1 VGRKPLSD
9 EQRQKTRA
17 KILDA
22 AREIFLDKGPEGL
35 SIRPVAERVGISP
48 MTVYLYFD
56 DRQAIIIALVKEGL
70 ELLGTRLEAAAKRRK
85 DPHKRLLA
93 LGDAYLEFAV
103 EEPHYY
109 DALFLTVPEE
119 QSMDAYG
126 AVFGN
131 VTDAMRPLVQAVAEI
146 TGDLAKAM
154 DKCFILWCT
163 LHGFASLQLGD
174 RLTLVG
180 ANPTKL
186 QKQLRKVVP
195 QILAG

>member
-1 VGRKPLSD
+1 MGRKPLS
-9 EQRQKTRA
+9 EAQREKTRA

-56 DRQAIIIALVKEGL
+56 DRQAILIALVKEGL
-70 ELLGTRLEAAAKRRK
+70 ELLQARLEAAAKKRK

-93 LGDAYLEFAV
+93 LGDAYLAFAA

-109 DALFLTVPEE
+109 DVLFLTAPEE
-119 QSMDAYG
+119 QSTQAYG
-126 AVFGN
+126 VVFGN
-131 VTDAMRPLVQAVAEI
+131 ITEAMKPLVQAVAEI
-146 TGDLAKAM
+146 SGDLTKAL

-163 LHGFASLQLGD
+163 LHGFASLQMGD

-180 ANPTKL
+180 ADPEKL
-186 QKQLRKVVP
+186 QRQLRKAVP
-195 QILAG
+195 MMLEL